1 MAGTNDARVGHVC
14 RAWTRAM
21 RLGVIVTIR
30 LSRPGNLARAVRCWR
45 HAGSTSSLLLTGG
58 ARARHMHVCVC
69 VRACVRACACAR
81 AHTYLNSR
89 YTYLRCAH
97 TYRSSDVGRHLL
109 SALRDEVEPVIT
121 AHVHSLRYP
130 AGRACVGFGL
140 AFRLALLIFIR
151 FSSDAPV
158 RRESSRSRSSSGRSG
173 LPCGSRR
180 QVHRHTAH
188 GGC

>member
-1 MAGTNDARVGHVC
+1 MQSLDPSYAPWSDRHDPVES
-14 RAWTRAM
+14 TRQFGEGCA
-21 RLGVIVTIR
+21 V
-30 LSRPGNLARAVRCWR
+30 LATCWVDLFTTFDWGR
-45 HAGSTSSLLLTGG
+45 ESQAHEC
-58 ARARHMHVCVC
+58 VCVC
-69 VRACVRACACAR
+69 ARACVRACACAR

-130 AGRACVGFGL
+130 AGRACVGVGL
-140 AFRLALLIFIR
+140 AFRLALLIFIH

-180 QVHRHTAH
+180 QVYRHTAH